1 LKSAPSIFH
10 RSNIES
16 LFPGLIVNKLNVF
29 FATIFLGVVLV
40 SARAQDATI
49 TVHADH
55 VVHQVSRHL
64 TGACLEDVNHEI
76 YGGIYSQMV
85 FGESFAEPGPPRELA
100 GFKMFGGR
108 WTVEDDQTLQAS
120 GGDGPKIVC
129 DGPAFNVGQ
138 ASVEMLFKEN
148 SGGNGGLI
156 VRVSDPDNGP
166 DEFNGYEISLEPSG
180 NLVLGRH
187 RHDWEPIRR
196 VPCEVPLTSW
206 VNLTVLMS
214 ENTLT
219 ILVNGKLITRYQDD
233 EHLLTTG
240 TVGLRTWKQNASF
253 RNLIVKSGSSSR
265 QYPFAYIDNLGS
277 VSGMW
282 AGVATGS
289 VVGQC
294 SLETSNPFVGTQ
306 SQRITF
312 QSGAGALGVANEG
325 LNRWGM
331 NFVAGKEYDG
341 CLDVRADAPTEV
353 TVALESG
360 DGGRVYASEDLQVT
374 SNNWEHLDF
383 TLTPSAGDGD
393 GRFTVELKQPG
404 SVVVGY
410 AFLEPGAWGRFAGLP
425 VRQDV
430 AEGLVNQ
437 GITVLRYG
445 GSMVNASGYRWKNM
459 IGPRDRRLPYA
470 GTWYPYS
477 SDGWGIPDFLNFCEA
492 AGFLGVPDF
501 NINETPQDMAD
512 FIEYANGLTNTV
524 WGARR
529 LADGHQQPYGL
540 KYLELGNEE
549 KVDNA
554 YYQKFQALAKAIWA
568 ADTNITLVVGD
579 FTYSQSITNPFSF
592 GGADSGITSL
602 AAQQQILQLARQH
615 HREVWFDVH
624 VWTEGPSV
632 APALTAMFSYDDA
645 LGQIA
650 GGADYK
656 VVVFE
661 LNAQNHT
668 QGRALG
674 NALAINAAERDGRLP
689 IITSAN
695 CLQPDGQN
703 DNGWDQGLLFL
714 NQSNVWLQPPGYVTQ
729 LFSEHYQPLEVWN
742 EVTDP
747 DHDLDVTAERSQDG
761 SRLVLKV
768 VNSGAKLVSASIIL
782 DQYSPRQTFAAV
794 EELTGP
800 LDLVNS
806 AKSPGSIQPTRKQ
819 WATHFENG
827 KSEYGFPPHSLTLIE
842 LN

>member
-1 LKSAPSIFH
+1 
-10 RSNIES
+10 
-16 LFPGLIVNKLNVF
+16 VNKLNVF
-29 FATIFLGVVLV
+29 FAAIFLGAVFV
-40 SARAQDATI
+40 SAQAQNATI
-49 TVHADH
+49 TVYANQ

-85 FGESFAEPGPPRELA
+85 FGESFAEPAPPRELA
-100 GFKMFGGR
+100 GFKMFGGS

-120 GGDGPKIVC
+120 GGDGPKIIC
-129 DGPAFNVGQ
+129 DDPAFNVGQ
-138 ASVEMLFKEN
+138 ASVEMLFKDN
-148 SGGNGGLI
+148 TGGNAGLI
-156 VRVSDPDNGP
+156 VRVSDAGKGP
-166 DEFNGYEISLEPSG
+166 DAFNGYEISLEPSG

-196 VPCEVPLTSW
+196 VPCEVPLNSW
-206 VNLTVLMS
+206 VNLTVLMT
-214 ENTLT
+214 ENALS

-233 EHLLTTG
+233 QHLLTTG
-240 TVGLRTWKQNASF
+240 TVGLRTWQQNASF
-253 RNLIVKSGSSSR
+253 RNLIVKSGDKSGDIFR
-265 QYPFAYIDNLGS
+265 PYHFAYADNRLYAGS

-312 QSGAGALGVANEG
+312 TRGAGALGVANQG
-325 LNRWGM
+325 LNRWGL

-341 CLDVRADAPTEV
+341 CLDIRADAPTEV
-353 TVALESG
+353 TVAIESR
-360 DGGRVYASEDLQVT
+360 DGSNVYASEDLLVT

-383 TLTPSAGDGD
+383 TLTPSASDGD

-410 AFLEPGAWGRFAGLP
+410 ALLEPGAWGRFAGLP
-425 VRQDV
+425 VRRDV

-459 IGPRDRRLPYA
+459 IGPRDRRPPYP

-477 SDGWGIPDFLNFCEA
+477 SDGWGIPDFLNFCAA

-512 FIEYANGLTNTV
+512 FIEYANGSTNTV

-529 LADGHQQPYGL
+529 LADGHPQPYGV

-554 YYQKFQALAKAIWA
+554 YYQKFEGLAKAIWA
-568 ADTNITLVVGD
+568 TDTNITLVVGD
-579 FTYSQSITNPFSF
+579 FTYSQVITNPFSF
-592 GGADSGITSL
+592 GGADSHITSL
-602 AAQQQILQLARQH
+602 AAQQKILQLARQY
-615 HREVWFDVH
+615 HRAVWFDVH

-632 APALTAMFSYDDA
+632 EPALTAMFSYDDA

-674 NALAINAAERDGRLP
+674 NALALIAAERDGRLP

-695 CLQPDGQN
+695 CLQPDRQN

-729 LFSEHYQPLEVWN
+729 LFSEHYQPLEVWS

-761 SRLVLKV
+761 SQLVLKV
-768 VNSGAKLVSASIIL
+768 VNSGAKLVTASIIL
-782 DQYSPRQTFAAV
+782 DQYSPRQAFAMV
-794 EELTGP
+794 EELAGP
-800 LDLVNS
+800 LDLMNS
-806 AKSPGSIQPTRKQ
+806 AKSPGSIQPVRKL

-827 KSEYGFPPHSLTLIE
+827 KSEYSFPPHSLTLME